1 MSNYVK
7 VSDVL
12 DISREY
18 IERAAE
24 EENIDQLSTE
34 IEWDIR
40 NKSIV
45 LDDDAV
51 CCSYQRKTIDSMSEE
66 FSNEKTPEYADL
78 ETIINC
84 NENSCYFN
92 MNNLC
97 KASEVT
103 IDSDAWCATYRKR

>member
-1 MSNYVK
+1 MNK
-7 VSDVL
+7 L
-12 DISREY
+12 RC
-18 IERAAE
+18 E
-24 EENIDQLSTE
+24 EKSCRHNCKLYCDKQ
-34 IEWDIR
+34 
-40 NKSIV
+40 SIV

-78 ETIINC
+78 ETTINC

-103 IDSDAWCATYRKR
+103 IDSDAWCATYSKR

>member
-1 MSNYVK
+1 MNK
-7 VSDVL
+7 L
-12 DISREY
+12 RC
-18 IERAAE
+18 E
-24 EENIDQLSTE
+24 EKSCSHNCNLYCDKQ
-34 IEWDIR
+34 
-40 NKSIV
+40 SIV

>member
-45 LDDDAV
+45 LDDEDDDW
-51 CCSYQRKTIDSMSEE
+51 CDEEPTKKQIDFIRYWIYHKQEFLNKRAASKIIEIMQELEE
-66 FSNEKTPEYADL
+66 SVEQ
-78 ETIINC
+78 
-84 NENSCYFN
+84 
-92 MNNLC
+92 
-97 KASEVT
+97 
-103 IDSDAWCATYRKR
+103 

>member
-1 MSNYVK
+1 MNK
-7 VSDVL
+7 L
-12 DISREY
+12 KC
-18 IERAAE
+18 E
-24 EENIDQLSTE
+24 EKSCRHNCNLYCDK
-34 IEWDIR
+34 
-40 NKSIV
+40 KSIV

-78 ETIINC
+78 ETTINC

-103 IDSDAWCATYRKR
+103 IDSDAWCSTYRKR